1 MEYSIKDKIRVR
13 GKKLF
18 LINRLGGK
26 CAICGKSF
34 NVYDFHHIDSSDKDF
49 EIGSKDFRISKL
61 IKESSKCLLLC
72 KNCHRE
78 IHNKYDCNNLTSKQK
93 IKQQM
98 LAVIGLFSCSKC
110 AYNLNLAALDFHHL
124 NPATKKFNL
133 SDAVISRLG
142 LISKHALTNSVK
154 AELLKCTVLCAQCH
168 SEFHY
173 DSKFDTIYN
182 NEILNIS
189 KNIREIQPKIDR
201 LLVKEMYESGMLQ
214 INIAHKLKA
223 SKGTISDILKNLGLT
238 TATPQKIKEK
248 IIVNRRKFDPSIIE
262 ATELKSKFSYREIGK
277 LYEVSHIAV
286 YNRFKKMNIN

>member
-34 NVYDFHHIDSSDKDF
+34 NVYDFHHIDNSDKDF

-78 IHNKYDCNNLTSKQK
+78 IHNEYDCNNLTSKQK

-98 LAVIGLFSCSKC
+98 LDFIGLFSCSKC
-110 AYNLNLAALDFHHL
+110 GYNSNIAALDFHHL

-142 LISKHALTNSVK
+142 LISKYELTNSVK

-173 DSKFDTIYN
+173 DNKFDAIYN
-182 NEILNIS
+182 NEILNMS

-201 LLVKEMYESGMLQ
+201 LLVKQMYESGMLQ

-248 IIVNRRKFDPSIIE
+248 NIVNRRKFDPSIIE

-277 LYEVSHIAV
+277 LYGVSHIAV